1 VSVGLRT
8 GRARARQLA
17 VRLLPASAKRGI
29 LQARDVLVDGLVR
42 LRVRRGH
49 LGPLPHFIIV
59 GGQKCGTT
67 YLYDRLLEHPLM
79 YPCLVKE
86 PHFFHYN
93 YSKGEDWYRAH
104 FYSRL
109 LEQTPGGITGEA
121 SGSIFYPHAPKR
133 VAKIV
138 PGAKLIALLRNP
150 VDRAHSHYFHEVRLG
165 FESLS
170 FENALEQEQGRLEG
184 ETAKV
189 LADENYYSFNRHHFS
204 YVAKGIYHEQLERWL
219 SQFAREQL
227 LVIKSEDFY
236 ADTSRILRE
245 VTAFLGLPEWTL
257 SPYRGHKAFA
267 YPPMR
272 ASTRR
277 SLAELFRPHNER
289 LYELLGRD
297 LGWDS

>member
-1 VSVGLRT
+1 VSFGLRT

-17 VRLLPASAKRGI
+17 VRLLPAPAKRGI
-29 LQARDVLVDGLVR
+29 LEARDVLVDGFVR
-42 LRVRRGH
+42 LRLRLGH
-49 LGPLPHFIIV
+49 LGPLPDFIII

-67 YLYDRLLEHPLM
+67 YLYDCLLEHPLV
-79 YPCLVKE
+79 YACLVKE

-93 YSKGEDWYRAH
+93 YSKGEKWYRAH
-104 FYSRL
+104 FYSKL

-121 SGSIFYPHAPKR
+121 SGSIFYPHAASR
-133 VAKIV
+133 VAKVV
-138 PGAKLIALLRNP
+138 PDAKLIALLRNP

-170 FENALEQEQGRLEG
+170 FEEAIRQEERRLEG

-189 LADENYYSFNRHHFS
+189 LADENYYSFNRHHYS

-219 SQFAREQL
+219 SHFPRQQL

-236 ADTSRILRE
+236 TDTSRILRE
-245 VTAFLGLPEWTL
+245 VTAFLELAGWTP

-267 YPPMR
+267 YPPML

-277 SLAELFRPHNER
+277 SLAERFRPHNER
-289 LYELLGRD
+289 LYELLGSD
-297 LGWDS
+297 FGWES